1 MGHDNTHHHAHSSGH
16 SHAHADGNNESRL
29 RLAAVLTAGFMV
41 AEAIGGVIAGSLALV
56 ADAGHMLAD
65 TASLWLAWFAVRLA
79 RRPADLERTFG
90 FHRLQVLAAFTNGL
104 ALFFIA
110 IVIVWEA
117 VRRFSE
123 PVEVLAGPMLVIA
136 VIGLLVNI
144 VAFFVLHGAERD
156 NLNVKGAMLHV
167 VGDLLGSVG
176 AIVAALVILW
186 TGWEPIDPLL
196 SVLVTLLI
204 LRSAWFLVRE
214 SSHILLE
221 AAPRGLDIDA
231 MKEDLTANV
240 PDLVLVHH
248 VHAWSLTQDRPM
260 VTLHACVSDVG
271 RAQEISQAI
280 KARLKSRFGMDHV
293 TVEVEPEGAGAHDE
307 GNGHRS
313 PCTS

>member
-1 MGHDNTHHHAHSSGH
+1 MGHDPHRHDHTGG
-16 SHAHADGNNESRL
+16 HAHAHAHGTNESRL
-29 RLAAVLTAGFMV
+29 RLAAVLTAAFMV
-41 AEAIGGVIAGSLALV
+41 AEAIGGLVAGSLALV

-136 VIGLLVNI
+136 SIGLLVNV
-144 VAFFVLHGAERD
+144 VAFLVLHGAERD

-167 VGDLLGSVG
+167 VGDLLGSAG
-176 AIVAALVILW
+176 AIIAALIILW

-221 AAPRGLDIDA
+221 ATPRGFDIAA
-231 MKEDLTANV
+231 MKQDLTASV
-240 PDLVLVHH
+240 PGLARVHH
-248 VHAWSLTQDRPM
+248 VHAWSLTQERPM
-260 VTLHACVSDVG
+260 VTLHACVSDVA

-280 KARLKSRFGMDHV
+280 KARLKSRFGVDHA
-293 TVEVEPEGAGAHDE
+293 TVEVEPDGPSAGREGDAH
-307 GNGHRS
+307 RTPS
-313 PCTS
+313 TS

>member
-1 MGHDNTHHHAHSSGH
+1 M
-16 SHAHADGNNESRL
+16 
-29 RLAAVLTAGFMV
+29 AAVLTAAFMF
-41 AEAIGGVIAGSLALV
+41 AEAVGGLIAGSLALV

-117 VRRFSE
+117 VRRFTE

-136 VIGLLVNI
+136 VIGLLVNV

-204 LRSAWFLVRE
+204 LRSAWFLVQE

-221 AAPRGLDIDA
+221 AAPRGLDIEA
-231 MKEDLTANV
+231 MKLDLIGNI
-240 PDLVLVHH
+240 PGLILVHH
-248 VHAWSLTQDRPM
+248 VHAWSLTQERPM
-260 VTLHACVSDVG
+260 VTLHACVSDVA
-271 RAQEISQAI
+271 RAQETSQAI
-280 KARLKSRFGMDHV
+280 KARLKSRFGVDHV
-293 TVEVEPEGAGAHDE
+293 TVEVEPDGPAAHCQDLAH
-307 GNGHRS
+307 GPDS
-313 PCTS
+313 AS

>member
-1 MGHDNTHHHAHSSGH
+1 MGHDHTHRHVHSEG
-16 SHAHADGNNESRL
+16 HAHAHGNNESRL

-41 AEAIGGVIAGSLALV
+41 AEAVGGLIAGSLALV

-79 RRPADLERTFG
+79 RRPADLVRTFG

-104 ALFFIA
+104 TLFFIA

-117 VRRFSE
+117 VRRLSA

-136 VIGLLVNI
+136 IVGLLVNI

-167 VGDLLGSVG
+167 IGDLLGSAG

-204 LRSAWFLVRE
+204 LRSAWFLIRE

-221 AAPRGLDIDA
+221 ATPRGLDIDA
-231 MKEDLTANV
+231 MKQDLTANV
-240 PDLVLVHH
+240 PGLALVHH
-248 VHAWSLTQDRPM
+248 VHAWSLTQERPM
-260 VTLHACVSDVG
+260 VTLHACVSDVT

-280 KARLKSRFGMDHV
+280 KARLKSRFGVDHA
-293 TVEVEPEGAGAHDE
+293 TVEVEPEGSGRRGSCAEEPEAA
-307 GNGHRS
+307 S
-313 PCTS
+313 

>member
-1 MGHDNTHHHAHSSGH
+1 MGHDHTHRHVHSEG
-16 SHAHADGNNESRL
+16 HAHAHGNNESRL

-41 AEAIGGVIAGSLALV
+41 AEAVGGLIAGSLALV

-79 RRPADLERTFG
+79 RRPADLVRTFG

-104 ALFFIA
+104 TLFFIA

-117 VRRFSE
+117 VRRLSA

-156 NLNVKGAMLHV
+156 NLNVKSAMLHV
-167 VGDLLGSVG
+167 IGDLLGSAG

-204 LRSAWFLVRE
+204 LRSAWFLIRE

-221 AAPRGLDIDA
+221 ATPRGLDIDA
-231 MKEDLTANV
+231 MKQDLTANV
-240 PDLVLVHH
+240 PGLALVHH
-248 VHAWSLTQDRPM
+248 VHAWSLTQERPM
-260 VTLHACVSDVG
+260 VTLHACVSDVT

-280 KARLKSRFGMDHV
+280 KARLKSRFGVDHA
-293 TVEVEPEGAGAHDE
+293 TVEVEPEGSGRRGSCAEEPEAA
-307 GNGHRS
+307 S
-313 PCTS
+313 

>member
-1 MGHDNTHHHAHSSGH
+1 MGHDHTHRHAHSEG
-16 SHAHADGNNESRL
+16 HAHAHAHGNNESRL

-41 AEAIGGVIAGSLALV
+41 AEAVGGVIAGSLALV

-79 RRPADLERTFG
+79 RRPADLVRTFG

-104 ALFFIA
+104 TLFFIA

-123 PVEVLAGPMLVIA
+123 PVEVLAKPMLVIA
-136 VIGLLVNI
+136 IVGLLVNI

-167 VGDLLGSVG
+167 IGDLLGSAG

-221 AAPRGLDIDA
+221 ATPRGLDIEA
-231 MKEDLTANV
+231 MKQDLTANV
-240 PDLVLVHH
+240 PGLVLVHH

-260 VTLHACVSDVG
+260 VTLHACVADVA

-280 KARLKSRFGMDHV
+280 KARLKSRFGVDHV
-293 TVEVEPEGAGAHDE
+293 TVEVEPEGSGRRGSCAEEPEA
-307 GNGHRS
+307 
-313 PCTS
+313 TS